1 MGKLIK
7 LEDLESAL
15 QEEISEM
22 GSGFGTL
29 LKFDATISKYTIDN
43 NEVAVGR
50 EYIAHVDQYGRG
62 FAKFVDKRLV
72 DVRIKKLDE
81 GIPPKRDDLDDL
93 DLADTEDDPWVFQR
107 YMPLEDTKTGEVVVF
122 VGKSVGAKIA
132 LERLLRT
139 FATGHYRGHPIIRLG
154 IGSFRTR
161 DYGNKPRPDFE
172 ICGWTDTVGAPI
184 NHVTA
189 AKAVRELPNDEVMKD
204 DDADGPPE
212 RDPDDPGF
220 DEEDFNS
227 R

>member
-1 MGKLIK
+1 MGTLIK
-7 LEDLESAL
+7 LKDLESAL
-15 QEEISEM
+15 QEELSEM

-29 LKFDATISKYTIDN
+29 LKFDATTSKYIIDN
-43 NEVAVGR
+43 DEVAVGR
-50 EYIAHVDQYGRG
+50 EYIAHVDQYARG
-62 FAKFVDKRLV
+62 FVKFVDKRPV
-72 DVRIKKLDE
+72 DVRIAKLGE

-139 FATGHYRGHPIIRLG
+139 FASGHYRGHPIIRLG
-154 IGSFRTR
+154 IGSFPTK
-161 DYGNKPRPDFE
+161 DYGPKPRPDFE
-172 ICGWTDTVGAPI
+172 ICGWTNTVGAPI
-184 NHVTA
+184 NHLTA
-189 AKAVRELPNDEVMKD
+189 DKAVRELPNNDSMKD
-204 DDADGPPE
+204 DKTDRPPE